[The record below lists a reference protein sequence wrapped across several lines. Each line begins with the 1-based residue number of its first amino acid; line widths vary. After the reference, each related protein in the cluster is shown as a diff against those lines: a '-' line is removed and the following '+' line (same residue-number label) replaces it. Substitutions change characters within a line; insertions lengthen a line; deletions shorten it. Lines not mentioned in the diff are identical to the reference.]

1 MQVAKYLHTKLTL
14 NQWLS
19 ASEKQSCLSGVLVRL
34 NRNIYITEPE
44 QISPVLHA
52 AVQRMNVPVA
62 FTMSTETIR
71 VIVDSLQP
79 GQREV
84 LLPNRQQLQV
94 IPSLASMAGDT
105 VNEVKKFQYAA
116 LIQHECVL
124 LIWHDQFESILVQAA
139 AVEEKLLALVS
150 LLGTL

>member
-1 MQVAKYLHTKLTL
+1 MLQVAKYLHTKLNV

-19 ASEKQSCLSGVLVRL
+19 ALEKPACLNGVLIRL
-34 NRNIYITEPE
+34 NRNIYISEPE
-44 QISPVLHA
+44 QIPPVLHA

-71 VIVDSLQP
+71 VIMDLLQP

-94 IPSLASMAGDT
+94 IPSLASIARDT
-105 VNEVKKFQYAA
+105 SNGVKRFQYAA
-116 LIQHECVL
+116 LIQQECVL
-124 LIWHDQFESILVQAA
+124 LI
-139 AVEEKLLALVS
+139 
-150 LLGTL
+150 

>member
-1 MQVAKYLHTKLTL
+1 M

-19 ASEKQSCLSGVLVRL
+19 ALEKPACLNGVLIRL
-34 NRNIYITEPE
+34 NRNIYISEPE
-44 QISPVLHA
+44 QIPPVLHA

-71 VIVDSLQP
+71 VIMDLLQP

-94 IPSLASMAGDT
+94 IPSLASIARDT
-105 VNEVKKFQYAA
+105 SNGVKRFQYAA
-116 LIQHECVL
+116 LIQQECVL
-124 LIWHDQFESILVQAA
+124 LI
-139 AVEEKLLALVS
+139 
-150 LLGTL
+150 